1 MTKYRWIPMPPVKEG
16 YEIVRVKE
24 VDDLLGGPVGDKDLL
39 MTLDRIIETTTPT
52 KDYIV
57 MDTFFGENAVV
68 HMGGKI
74 LVKEKET
81 EFGRGPKEAE
91 E

>member
-1 MTKYRWIPMPPVKEG
+1 MTIYRWIPMPPVKEG

-24 VDDLLGGPVGDKDLL
+24 VDDLFAGPVGDKDLL

-81 EFGRGPKEAE
+81 EFGRGPKAAE

>member
-1 MTKYRWIPMPPVKEG
+1 MKKYRWIPMPPVKEG

-68 HMGGKI
+68 HMGGRI

-81 EFGRGPKEAE
+81 EFGRGPEEAE

>member
-16 YEIVRVKE
+16 YEIVRVNE
-24 VDDLLGGPVGDKDLL
+24 VEDLLEGPVGDKDLL
-39 MTLDRIIETTTPT
+39 MTDA
-52 KDYIV
+52 
-57 MDTFFGENAVV
+57 MV
-68 HMGGKI
+68 HMGGMI

-81 EFGRGPKEAE
+81 EFGRGPKATE

>member
-24 VDDLLGGPVGDKDLL
+24 VEDLLAGPVGDKDLL

-68 HMGGKI
+68 HMGGMI
-74 LVKEKET
+74 LIKEKET
-81 EFGRGPKEAE
+81 EFGRGPEEAE